1 MERYVERI
9 SKVVHHGQV
18 NTYFDPCRAS
28 LDRIEGLLERH
39 VELGCVLVLQCK
51 RMRLDHMIT
60 LEGTNFEKR
69 GGLFVVFVGRQAG
82 EAYLRDDKL
91 EKECLLC

>member
-9 SKVVHHGQV
+9 SKGVQHRQV

-39 VELGCVLVLQCK
+39 VELGCVLVLQCN

-60 LEGTNFEKR
+60 HEGTDFEKR
-69 GGLFVVFVGRQAG
+69 GGLFVVFVGR
-82 EAYLRDDKL
+82 
-91 EKECLLC
+91 